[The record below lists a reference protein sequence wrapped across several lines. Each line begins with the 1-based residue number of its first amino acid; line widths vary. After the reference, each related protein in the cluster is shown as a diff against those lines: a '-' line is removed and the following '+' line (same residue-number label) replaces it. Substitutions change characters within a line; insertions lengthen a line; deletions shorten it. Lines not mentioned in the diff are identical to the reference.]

1 MFLSHL
7 PKHIRQHST
16 LHQFISLNSSSQTRT
31 ENGTVTYRRRTT
43 QLSKP
48 QLTTHK
54 SSRSSSNY
62 GTPQPPLSIRSHLSL
77 CIHRLLSRVSLIRL
91 RLPLRLCVLRG
102 MLRLTRSSITRLIIS
117 VIACI
122 STSTFTLVLRG
133 SIRTLLRGRRE
144 LRLRRGVLRRL
155 SISTRV
161 TLGRRGG
168 VRARCGGRVPDGTGG
183 APRRAAVAALGV
195 LRRRVVALLL
205 LCVWVLRVG
214 GVFGGSRRVGGG
226 VLALGWS
233 TLVRVLLGRLLVVV
247 GRGSGAGEEIVVGHD
262 YYR

>member
-31 ENGTVTYRRRTT
+31 ENGTVTYRRCTT

-54 SSRSSSNY
+54 GSRCASNY
-62 GTPQPPLSIRSHLSL
+62 GTPKPPLSIGPDLALR
-77 CIHRLLSRVSLIRL
+77 IHRLLARVSLIRL
-91 RLPLRLCVLRG
+91 WLSLGLCVLRR
-102 MLRLTRSSITRLIIS
+102 MLRLTRSSITGLIIS
-117 VIACI
+117 VIARV

-155 SISTRV
+155 SISARV

-168 VRARCGGRVPDGTGG
+168 VRARGGGRVPDGTGS
-183 APRRAAVAALGV
+183 APRRAAVAALLV
-195 LRRRVVALLL
+195 LRRGVVALLL
-205 LCVWVLRVG
+205 LGVWVLRVG
-214 GVFGGSRRVGGG
+214 RVFGGSRGVGGG
-226 VLALGWS
+226 VLALGRS

-262 YYR
+262 YC